1 MKELEQQLQ
10 FLGILNR
17 SSSSSSS
24 SPFSEF
30 FTFPQYSSTGC
41 EKSSTM
47 AEQAMIT
54 STNEYDHHVT
64 NMSSSSS
71 CNDDDDDDQRNR
83 SYAAA
88 DIEVTMVEN
97 HANLKVRSKT
107 RPKQLVKLVTG
118 LLNLSLTV
126 LHLNLTTVDQLVLY
140 SLSLKV

>member
-1 MKELEQQLQ
+1 
-10 FLGILNR
+10 
-17 SSSSSSS
+17 
-24 SPFSEF
+24 
-30 FTFPQYSSTGC
+30 
-41 EKSSTM
+41 M

-54 STNEYDHHVT
+54 TSTTTDEYDHHVT
-64 NMSSSSS
+64 NISSLSSSSS
-71 CNDDDDDDQRNR
+71 PCNDDDDHHHHQRNR

-118 LLNLSLTV
+118 LHNLSLTV